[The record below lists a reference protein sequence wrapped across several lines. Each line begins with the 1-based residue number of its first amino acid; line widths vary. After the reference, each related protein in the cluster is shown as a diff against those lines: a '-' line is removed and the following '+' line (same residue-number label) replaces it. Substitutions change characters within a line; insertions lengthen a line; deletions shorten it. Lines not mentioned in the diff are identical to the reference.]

1 MLPELKIIG
10 KAVAA
15 TAAVGAFFGILLGA
29 LAADLFSL
37 EFFLW
42 AAGGIVAGAGV
53 GLVFAYGFLPESG
66 ETEKS

>member
-1 MLPELKIIG
+1 MLPELKIIV

-15 TAAVGAFFGILLGA
+15 TAAAGGFFGLLLGA

-37 EFFLW
+37 GFFLW
-42 AAGGIVAGAGV
+42 VAGGVAAGAAV